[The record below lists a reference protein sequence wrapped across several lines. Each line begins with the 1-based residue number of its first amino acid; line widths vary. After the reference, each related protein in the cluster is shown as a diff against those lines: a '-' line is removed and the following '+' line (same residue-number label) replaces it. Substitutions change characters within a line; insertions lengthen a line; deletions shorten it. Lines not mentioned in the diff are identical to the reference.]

1 MVLNKIALRCHLA
14 EYFQVNNIMGKI
26 MEKLEE
32 EMEHSRILNNN
43 KRDSQEQIM
52 SDILYCLFS
61 PDRISKKKKKNR
73 HSRCCIFRLVK
84 CLTAPCGIIT
94 GRII

>member
-61 PDRISKKKKKNR
+61 PDRISKKKNKTDTVGAVYLD
-73 HSRCCIFRLVK
+73 S
-84 CLTAPCGIIT
+84 
-94 GRII
+94 